1 MTLTPPLTHPV
12 PAQHLSVDVAFAD
25 TSAQAL
31 TFSLDHGRI
40 TPLASDFIDLPS
52 SNGQDRLQLELHV
65 IGSSHQ
71 VILSDNST
79 DAFIETFACLGEDE
93 RPGWDTTR
101 TTAGTWSGFTRHQF
115 RCELTDVPG
124 SFSDAAA
131 EVVARS
137 SAHDRHLVVDFP
149 GEPGALTALALTDC
163 SSEQLSWRSWHCYPQ
178 HRQIVHSHSEL
189 RRRS

>member
-1 MTLTPPLTHPV
+1 MTLTPPLTGPV
-12 PAQHLSVDVAFAD
+12 PTQHVSLDVAFAD

-52 SNGQDRLQLELHV
+52 SDGQDRSRLELHV

-71 VILSDNST
+71 VILSEN
-79 DAFIETFACLGEDE
+79 DADSFIETFACLGEDE

-115 RCELTDVPG
+115 RCELTDVAG

-149 GEPGALTALALTDC
+149 GEPGALTALALTDMTA
-163 SSEQLSWRSWHCYPQ
+163 EQVSWQSWHCYPQ
-178 HRQIVHSHSEL
+178 HRQIVHSHSQL

>member
-1 MTLTPPLTHPV
+1 MTLTPSLTEPV
-12 PAQHLSVDVAFAD
+12 PTQHVSVDVAFAD

-31 TFSLDHGRI
+31 TFSLEHGRI

-52 SNGQDRLQLELHV
+52 SNGQERSRLELHV

-71 VILSDNST
+71 VILSEN
-79 DAFIETFACLGEDE
+79 DADSFIETFACLSEDE
-93 RPGWDTTR
+93 HPGWDTTR
-101 TTAGTWSGFTRHQF
+101 TTAGTWSGFARHQF
-115 RCELTDVPG
+115 RCELTDVAG

-189 RRRS
+189 RRRA

>member
-1 MTLTPPLTHPV
+1 MTLTPPLTGPV
-12 PAQHLSVDVAFAD
+12 PAQHVSVDVAFAD

-40 TPLASDFIDLPS
+40 TPLASDVIDLPS
-52 SNGQDRLQLELHV
+52 ANGHDRSRLELHV

-71 VILSDNST
+71 VIVSESDT
-79 DAFIETFACLGEDE
+79 DSFIETFACLGEDE
-93 RPGWDTTR
+93 RPAWDTTR
-101 TTAGTWSGFTRHQF
+101 TTAGIWSSFTRHQF
-115 RCELTDVPG
+115 RCGLTDVAG

-137 SAHDRHLVVDFP
+137 STHDRHLVVDFP
-149 GEPGALTALALTDC
+149 GEPGALTALALTDMT
-163 SSEQLSWRSWHCYPQ
+163 SEQVSWQSWHCYPQ
-178 HRQIVHSHSEL
+178 HRQIVHSQSQL